1 MEVIPTK
8 TRFGLYARILHGCTD
23 RTMTEA
29 LAEMDL
35 TAAQGRIMGYL
46 ARRKDPPCSRD
57 IEEEFQLSHPTV
69 SGLLTRLEKKG
80 FLEFRPD
87 PIDRRCKRIYILP
100 KGTECTQTMHETI
113 EKNEARMV
121 RDFTEEEKA
130 VFADLLR
137 RAIINMGGNP
147 CCRKQKEEPENNDY
161 TTGPVYPGI
170 QVGGF
175 AQPPVH
181 DR

>member
-29 LAEMDL
+29 LAEMEL

-46 ARRKDPPCSRD
+46 SHRKEPPCSRD

-87 PIDRRCKRIYILP
+87 PEDRRCKRIFILP
-100 KGTECTQTMHETI
+100 KGTQCTQTMHATI
-113 EKNEARMV
+113 ERNEAQMV
-121 RDFTEEEKA
+121 RDFTEEEKT

-137 RAIINMGGNP
+137 RAIINMGGSL
-147 CCRKQKEEPENNDY
+147 CCRKQKEESGKND
-161 TTGPVYPGI
+161 
-170 QVGGF
+170 
-175 AQPPVH
+175 
-181 DR
+181 